1 MHPRDEFSK
10 ETKEI
15 VAKRVGSRCSNPN
28 CRRPTSGPQTHPR
41 KTVNI
46 GVAAHITSAAP
57 GGARYDEKMTPDER
71 CSIDNALWLC
81 QNCGKLVD
89 NDSARYTV
97 DLLRRWRHL
106 SEEASMLEVESMPAI
121 SRTVIDEDLIRF
133 YAQCFDR
140 PAFQDLFHQEGSI
153 EAFDRAIEDT
163 ITALNTGCLR
173 ARDGTVLQQA
183 KGKAYLTNPDWREKL
198 DALVDILRAIRS
210 RYDLALK
217 GGTLRVGRD
226 DGDRQ
231 WYCINDHNLAAWMD
245 GTRAQAIHIIA
256 DVCKEAGVL
265 PPCGPRH
272 RPVHW

>member
-1 MHPRDEFSK
+1 
-10 ETKEI
+10 
-15 VAKRVGSRCSNPN
+15 
-28 CRRPTSGPQTHPR
+28 
-41 KTVNI
+41 
-46 GVAAHITSAAP
+46 
-57 GGARYDEKMTPDER
+57 MTPDER

-89 NDSARYTV
+89 NDSARYTA

-183 KGKAYLTNPDWREKL
+183 KGKAYLTNPAWREKL

-226 DGDRQ
+226 DADRQ

>member
-1 MHPRDEFSK
+1 MPARDEFTK

-46 GVAAHITSAAP
+46 GVAAHITAAAP

-89 NDSARYTV
+89 NDSARYTA

-133 YAQCFDR
+133 
-140 PAFQDLFHQEGSI
+140 
-153 EAFDRAIEDT
+153 
-163 ITALNTGCLR
+163 
-173 ARDGTVLQQA
+173 
-183 KGKAYLTNPDWREKL
+183 
-198 DALVDILRAIRS
+198 
-210 RYDLALK
+210 
-217 GGTLRVGRD
+217 
-226 DGDRQ
+226 
-231 WYCINDHNLAAWMD
+231 
-245 GTRAQAIHIIA
+245 
-256 DVCKEAGVL
+256 
-265 PPCGPRH
+265 
-272 RPVHW
+272 